1 MGTAQTTTADLLQ
14 ITLRGMAAGRIALG
28 AASLAAPG
36 ALARALGVQQ
46 TPELDYM
53 TRIFGARAVALGLGY
68 LTTPEAERP
77 RWQRL
82 SLMVDITDTAHGA
95 AHLVR
100 GDLPR
105 PAAVAMVALT
115 GGYMTV
121 GATRLVRDVRAARRT
136 A

>member
-1 MGTAQTTTADLLQ
+1 MSTDDAKARDPLLAA
-14 ITLRGMAAGRIALG
+14 LRGLAIGRIALG

-36 ALARALGVQQ
+36 ALARGLSVKQ

-53 TRIFGARAVALGLGY
+53 TRIFGARAIALGVGY
-68 LTTPEAERP
+68 LTTPQAERP

-82 SLMVDITDTAHGA
+82 SLMVDITDTAHGT

-105 PAAVAMVALT
+105 SAAVAMVALT
-115 GGYMTV
+115 GTYMSV
-121 GATRLVRDVRAARRT
+121 GATRFITDMKVQRAA
-136 A
+136 